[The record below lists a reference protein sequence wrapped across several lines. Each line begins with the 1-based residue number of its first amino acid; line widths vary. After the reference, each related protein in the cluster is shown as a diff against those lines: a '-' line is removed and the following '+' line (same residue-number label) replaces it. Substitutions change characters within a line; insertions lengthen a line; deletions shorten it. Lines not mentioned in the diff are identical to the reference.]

1 MKTFITGLLVIFA
14 SASLAQNLARQSVS
28 ELVNHPVLVVIP
40 QQSVS
45 ASQTVPV
52 IEFGGM
58 RLPVSQASSAEARI
72 AIQNMYFNAG
82 GFQLNSQDAN
92 TRKFHARVT
101 GKCMVTGGLIRYQ
114 YGVYIPYP
122 GVESVCQYG
131 SQFVVSSLTPA
142 SVGEAVNSDSENVD
156 TQNKS
161 DSERSAEDLD
171 LDSSG
176 NSEDNGE
183 AATAL

>member
-1 MKTFITGLLVIFA
+1 MKTFITGLFVIFA
-14 SASLAQNLARQSVS
+14 SASLAQNLTRQSVS

-58 RLPVSQASSAEARI
+58 RLPLSQASSAEARI
-72 AIQNMYFNAG
+72 AIQNMYYNAG

-101 GKCMVTGGLIRYQ
+101 GKCMVTGTPTPYPYGAYMSY
-114 YGVYIPYP
+114 YGVQGP
-122 GVESVCQYG
+122 CQYG
-131 SQFVVSSLTPA
+131 SQFVVSSLTPV
-142 SVGEAVNSDSENVD
+142 SVGEAVNSDSENAD

-183 AATAL
+183 AATSL